1 MHASAGASGRR
12 DVALQHDAPRVA
24 IAHEWLVRFA
34 GSERC
39 VLEMLEAFP
48 DARLLTTIVA
58 PGNVPAPLGRAESS
72 LLQYLPAAA
81 RRRHEWLLP
90 VMPAAWRLRPPVR
103 DVDVVISSSHAC
115 AKAVRVGDTIPH
127 LCYCHTP
134 MRYAWDFTA
143 EAARFPRLLRPPA
156 RVGMAFFR
164 RWDGRKARAV
174 TRFVANSRAVRDRI
188 WRYYGREADV
198 IHPPV
203 DTDFFTPQGPRGGEF
218 LYVGRLVGYKRP
230 DIAVEAFARIPHRLV
245 VVGTG
250 DLERGLRAAA
260 TPNVRFVGEVD
271 AIELRRLY
279 REARALIVPAD
290 EDFGISTAEALA
302 CGTPV
307 VAFAAGGSLDI
318 VDDEV
323 TGWLVGEQT
332 APAFRAAVERAARE
346 ELAPQEIRARAERF
360 SRERFRDELRAAV
373 RELASAETRA
383 A

>member
-1 MHASAGASGRR
+1 MHASSDARERR
-12 DVALQHDAPRVA
+12 DVALGHEAPRVA

-48 DARLLTTIVA
+48 GARLLTTILSRED
-58 PGNVPAPLGRAESS
+58 VPWRLRGAEPS
-72 LLQYLPAAA
+72 LLQYLPGVA

-90 VMPAAWRLRPPVR
+90 AMPAAWRLRRSVR

-115 AKAVRVGDTIPH
+115 AKAVRVDPEIPH

-143 EAARFPRLLRPPA
+143 EAARFPRVLRQPA
-156 RVGMAFFR
+156 RVGVALFR
-164 RWDGRKARAV
+164 RWDRRRARGV
-174 TRFVANSRAVRDRI
+174 TRFVANSRAVRERI
-188 WRYYGREADV
+188 HRYYDRDADV

-203 DTDFFTPQGPRGGEF
+203 DTEFFTPQGPRGDHF
-218 LYVGRLVGYKRP
+218 LFVGRLVAYKRP
-230 DIAVEAFARIPHRLV
+230 DVAVEAFAGIPGRLV
-245 VVGTG
+245 VVGRG
-250 DLERGLRAAA
+250 DLEAQLRAAA
-260 TPNVRFVGEVD
+260 TPNVTFVGEVD

-279 REARALIVPAD
+279 RSTRALVVPAD
-290 EDFGISTAEALA
+290 EDFGISTAEAQA

-318 VDDEV
+318 VEDDV

-332 APAFRAAVERAARE
+332 APAFRSAIERAE
-346 ELAPQEIRARAERF
+346 GTQLNPEEIRTRAERF
-360 SRERFRDELRAAV
+360 SRQRFREELRAAV
-373 RELASAETRA
+373 RELVSAERA